1 MSFAAPLLLLFL
13 LLVPAAVAG
22 YVWLER
28 RREVRAA
35 GWAAPALLPN
45 LVERPP
51 TWRRHLPTALLLAG
65 VALLL
70 VGFARPRTS
79 ISVKRQEAT
88 VVLVLDVSG
97 SMAAKDAQPSRL
109 GAARA
114 AALKFVDKLPRGYRM
129 ALVTFS
135 DHAAVVVQATHDLTL
150 MRAGIARAK
159 SGPQGTALAEAVS
172 RAIDVGLSVKGQ
184 AKAERRPPA
193 IVVLFS
199 DGGQTA
205 GHLTIAQAE
214 TKAKKSGIPVSAV
227 ALGTPDGVVLQPLQ
241 GGFTE
246 RIEVPAQPASLEA
259 LARGSAGRF
268 YPSVSTVDVQAIY
281 RDLGSRVGRRNKTV
295 EVTAVAA
302 GGGLALMLAGAVL
315 SGMWFRRFP

>member
-13 LLVPAAVAG
+13 LAVPAAVAG
-22 YVWLER
+22 YFWLER
-28 RREVRAA
+28 RREARAA

-51 TWRRHLPTALLLAG
+51 SWRRHLPTALLLAG

-109 GAARA
+109 GAARI
-114 AALKFVDKLPRGYRM
+114 AALQFVDRLPKGYRM
-129 ALVTFS
+129 ALVSFS
-135 DHAAVVVQATHDLTL
+135 DHAAVVVPGTHDLIA
-150 MRAGIARAK
+150 MRVGIARAK

-172 RAIDVGLSVKGQ
+172 RAVDVGLSVKGQ
-184 AKAERRPPA
+184 AQNQRRPPA

-205 GHLTIAQAE
+205 GRVTVAQAE
-214 TKAKKSGIPVSAV
+214 AKAKKSGIPVSTVAV
-227 ALGTPDGVVLQPLQ
+227 GTPDGVVLQALQ
-241 GGFTE
+241 GGLTE
-246 RIEVPAQPASLEA
+246 RIQVPVQPTSLQTIA
-259 LARGSAGRF
+259 TGSAGRF
-268 YPSVSTVDVQAIY
+268 YPNIAAIDVNAVY
-281 RDLGSRVGRRNKTV
+281 RDLGSRVGRQNKIV
-295 EVTAVAA
+295 EVTAAAA
-302 GGGLALMLAGAVL
+302 GGGLVLMLAGAAL
-315 SGMWFRRFP
+315 SGVWFRRFP

>member
-1 MSFAAPLLLLFL
+1 VSFAAPVLLIFL
-13 LLVPAAVAG
+13 LAVPAAVAG
-22 YVWLER
+22 YLWLDR
-28 RREVRAA
+28 RRDARAA

-51 TWRRHLPTALLLAG
+51 SWRRHLPTALLLAG

-70 VGFARPRTS
+70 VGFARPRTT
-79 ISVKRQEAT
+79 ISQKRQEAT

-97 SMAAKDAQPSRL
+97 SMAAKDAQPTRL
-109 GAARA
+109 GAART
-114 AALKFVDKLPRGYRM
+114 AALNFVDKLPKGYRM

-135 DHAAVVVQATHDLTL
+135 DHAAVTVPATHDLTV

-172 RAIDVGLSVKGQ
+172 RAVDVGISVKGQ
-184 AKAERRPPA
+184 TKAAPRPPA

-205 GHLTIAQAE
+205 GRVTPAQAAA
-214 TKAKKSGIPVSAV
+214 KAKKSGVPVSTV
-227 ALGTPDGVVLQPLQ
+227 SVGTPDGVVLQPLK

-246 RIEVPAQPASLEA
+246 RIQVPVQPAA
-259 LARGSAGRF
+259 LQSIARGSGGRF
-268 YPSVSTVDVQAIY
+268 YAGVSTVDVKSIY
-281 RDLGSRVGRRNKTV
+281 SDLGSRVGHQNTTV
-295 EVTAVAA
+295 EVTAAAA
-302 GGGLALMLAGAVL
+302 GGGIVLMLAGAVL
-315 SGMWFRRFP
+315 SGVWFRRFP

>member
-1 MSFAAPLLLLFL
+1 MSFAAPLLLLL
-13 LLVPAAVAG
+13 LLVVPAAVGG
-22 YVWLER
+22 YLWLER

-35 GWAAPALLPN
+35 GWATPALLPN
-45 LVERPP
+45 LVERPSS
-51 TWRRHLPTALLLAG
+51 WQRHLPTALLLAG

-79 ISVKRQEAT
+79 IKVKRQEAT

-97 SMAAKDAQPSRL
+97 SMAANDAQPSRL
-109 GAARA
+109 GAARTA
-114 AALKFVDKLPRGYRM
+114 AQRFVDKLPKGYRM

-135 DHAAVVVQATHDLTL
+135 DHAAVVVPATHDLTA

-172 RAIDVGLSVKGQ
+172 RAVDVGLSVKGQ
-184 AKAERRPPA
+184 AKGQRPPA

-205 GHLTIAQAE
+205 GRLTIAQAE

-227 ALGTPDGVVLQPLQ
+227 ALGTPDGVVLQALK

-246 RIEVPAQPASLEA
+246 RIQVPVQIPPLQAI
-259 LARGSAGRF
+259 ARGSAGRF
-268 YPSVSTVDVQAIY
+268 YPGVSTVDVNAIY
-281 RDLGSRVGRRNKTV
+281 RDLGSRVGRQNKTV
-295 EVTAVAA
+295 EVTAIAA
-302 GGGLALMLAGAVL
+302 GGGLVLMLTGAVL
-315 SGMWFRRFP
+315 SGVWFRRFP

>member
-1 MSFAAPLLLLFL
+1 MSFAAPILLLFL
-13 LLVPAAVAG
+13 LAVPAAAAG
-22 YVWLER
+22 YLWLER
-28 RREVRAA
+28 RRERRAA

-51 TWRRHLPTALLLAG
+51 SWRRHLPTALLLAG

-70 VGFARPRTS
+70 VGFARPRTT
-79 ISVKRQEAT
+79 IKVKRQEAT
-88 VVLVLDVSG
+88 LVLVLDVSG
-97 SMAAKDAQPSRL
+97 SMAAKDSQPTRL

-114 AALKFVDKLPRGYRM
+114 AALRFVDKLPNGYRM

-135 DHAAVVVQATHDLTL
+135 DHAAVVVPATHDLTA
-150 MRAGIARAK
+150 MRTGIARAK

-172 RAIDVGLSVKGQ
+172 RAVDVGLSVKVQTKGQ
-184 AKAERRPPA
+184 RPPA

-205 GHLTIAQAE
+205 GRVTIAQAE

-227 ALGTPDGVVLQPLQ
+227 AVGTPDGVVFQALK

-246 RIEVPAQPASLEA
+246 RIQVPAQPASLQA
-259 LARGSAGRF
+259 ISRGSGGRF
-268 YPSVSTVDVQAIY
+268 YQGVATVDVNAIY
-281 RDLGSRVGRRNKTV
+281 RELGSRVGKQNKTI
-295 EVTAVAA
+295 EVTAIAA
-302 GGGLALMLAGAVL
+302 GGGLVLMLTGAVL
-315 SGMWFRRFP
+315 SGVWFRRFP

>member
-1 MSFAAPLLLLFL
+1 MSFAAPLLLLL
-13 LLVPAAVAG
+13 LIAVPVAIG
-22 YVWLER
+22 GHLWLER

-45 LVERPP
+45 LVERPSS
-51 TWRRHLPTALLLAG
+51 WRRHLPTAVLLAG

-79 ISVKRQEAT
+79 ISVKRQDAT

-114 AALKFVDKLPRGYRM
+114 AALRFVDKLPKGYRM

-135 DHAAVVVQATHDLTL
+135 DHAAVAVPATHDLVA
-150 MRAGIARAK
+150 MRAAIARAK
-159 SGPQGTALAEAVS
+159 SGPQGTALADAVI
-172 RAIDVGLSVKGQ
+172 RAVDVGLSVKGQ
-184 AKAERRPPA
+184 SSNRRPPA
-193 IVVLFS
+193 VVVLFS

-205 GHLTIAQAE
+205 GRVTPAQAAA
-214 TKAKKSGIPVSAV
+214 KAKKSGIPVSTV
-227 ALGTPDGVVLQPLQ
+227 SVGTPDGVVLQPLK

-246 RIEVPAQPASLEA
+246 RIQVATQPAVLKLIA
-259 LARGSAGRF
+259 QGSAGRF
-268 YPSVSTVDVQAIY
+268 YASIPAVDVNAIY
-281 RDLGSRVGRRNKTV
+281 RDLGSRVGRQNKTV
-295 EVTAVAA
+295 EVTAAAA
-302 GGGLALMLAGAVL
+302 GGGIALMLAGAVL
-315 SGMWFRRFP
+315 SGLWFRRFP

>member
-1 MSFAAPLLLLFL
+1 VSFLAPLLLLCL
-13 LLVPAAVAG
+13 LAVPAAVAG
-22 YVWLER
+22 YLWLER
-28 RREVRAA
+28 RREGRAA
-35 GWAAPALLPN
+35 GWAAPSLLPN

-51 TWRRHLPTALLLAG
+51 AWRRHLPTALLLAG

-79 ISVKRQEAT
+79 VSVKRQEAT

-97 SMAAKDAQPSRL
+97 SMAAKDAQPTRL

-114 AALKFVDKLPRGYRM
+114 AALQFVDKLPKGYRM
-129 ALVTFS
+129 ALLTFS
-135 DHAAVVVQATHDLTL
+135 DHAAVVVPATHDLTV
-150 MRAGIARAK
+150 MRAAIARAK

-172 RAIDVGLSVKGQ
+172 RAVDIGVSVKGQ
-184 AKAERRPPA
+184 TQGQRRPPA

-205 GHLTIAQAE
+205 GRVTPAQAAA
-214 TKAKKSGIPVSAV
+214 KAKKAGIPISSVTV
-227 ALGTPDGVVLQPLQ
+227 GTADGVVLQPLK

-246 RIEVPAQPASLEA
+246 RIQVPAQPASLQTIA
-259 LARGSAGRF
+259 TGSAGRF
-268 YPSVSTVDVQAIY
+268 YSSIASVDVNTIY
-281 RDLGSRVGRRNKTV
+281 RDLGSRVGNQNKTV

-302 GGGLALMLAGAVL
+302 GGGLVLMLAGAVL
-315 SGMWFRRFP
+315 SGVWFRRFP

>member
-13 LLVPAAVAG
+13 LALPAAVAG
-22 YVWLER
+22 YLWLER
-28 RREVRAA
+28 RREARAS

-51 TWRRHLPTALLLAG
+51 SWRRHLPTALLLAG

-70 VGFARPRTS
+70 VGFARPRTT
-79 ISVKRQEAT
+79 IKVKRQEAT

-97 SMAAKDAQPSRL
+97 SMAAKDSQPTRL

-114 AALKFVDKLPRGYRM
+114 AALRFVDKLPNGYRM

-135 DHAAVVVQATHDLTL
+135 DHAAVVVPATHDLTA

-172 RAIDVGLSVKGQ
+172 RAIDVGLAVKGQ
-184 AKAERRPPA
+184 AKGQRPPA

-205 GHLTIAQAE
+205 GRLTIAQAE

-227 ALGTPDGVVLQPLQ
+227 AVGTPDGVVFQALQ

-246 RIEVPAQPASLEA
+246 RIQVPVVPASLQA

-268 YPSVSTVDVQAIY
+268 YQGVATVDVNTIY
-281 RDLGSRVGRRNKTV
+281 RELGSRVGRQNKTI
-295 EVTAVAA
+295 EVTAIAA
-302 GGGLALMLAGAVL
+302 GGGLVLMLTGAVL
-315 SGMWFRRFP
+315 SGVWFRRFP

>member
-1 MSFAAPLLLLFL
+1 MSFAAPLLLVFL
-13 LLVPAAVAG
+13 LAVPAAVAG
-22 YVWLER
+22 YLWLER
-28 RREVRAA
+28 RREARAS

-45 LVERPP
+45 LVARPP
-51 TWRRHLPTALLLAG
+51 GWRRHLPTALLLAG

-70 VGFARPRTS
+70 VGFARPRAS

-97 SMAAKDAQPSRL
+97 SMAATDAQPSRL

-114 AALKFVDKLPRGYRM
+114 AALRFVDMLPKGYRM
-129 ALVTFS
+129 SVVTFS
-135 DHAAVVVQATHDLTL
+135 DHAAVSTPATHDLTL
-150 MRAGIARAK
+150 VRGAIASAR

-172 RAIDVGLSVKGQ
+172 RAVDVGRAVKGQ
-184 AKAERRPPA
+184 AQNQKRPPA

-205 GHLTIAQAE
+205 GRMTPAQAAA
-214 TKAKKSGIPVSAV
+214 KAKKAGIPVSTVAV
-227 ALGTPDGVVLQPLQ
+227 GTPDGVVVQLLR
-241 GGFTE
+241 GGLTE
-246 RIEVPAQPASLEA
+246 RIPVPVQPASLQSIA
-259 LARGSAGRF
+259 AGSAGRF
-268 YPSVSTVDVQAIY
+268 YPSISTVDVKTIY
-281 RDLGSRVGRRNKTV
+281 RDLGSRVGRQNKLL

-315 SGMWFRRFP
+315 SGVWFRRFP

>member
-1 MSFAAPLLLLFL
+1 VSFAAPILLLFL
-13 LLVPAAVAG
+13 LAVPAAAAG
-22 YVWLER
+22 YLWLER
-28 RREVRAA
+28 RRERRAA

-45 LVERPP
+45 LVDRPP
-51 TWRRHLPTALLLAG
+51 SWRRHVPTALLLAG

-70 VGFARPRTS
+70 VGFARPRTT
-79 ISVKRQEAT
+79 IKVKRQEAT

-97 SMAAKDAQPSRL
+97 SMAAKDSQPTRL

-114 AALKFVDKLPRGYRM
+114 AALRFVDKLPNGYRM

-135 DHAAVVVQATHDLTL
+135 DHAAVVVPATHDLTA

-172 RAIDVGLSVKGQ
+172 RAVDVGLSVKGQ
-184 AKAERRPPA
+184 TKGQRPPA

-205 GHLTIAQAE
+205 GRVTIAQAE

-227 ALGTPDGVVLQPLQ
+227 AVGTPDGVVFQALK
-241 GGFTE
+241 GGFSE
-246 RIEVPAQPASLEA
+246 RIQVPAQPASLQA
-259 LARGSAGRF
+259 ISRGSGGRF
-268 YPSVSTVDVQAIY
+268 YQGVATVDVNAIY
-281 RDLGSRVGRRNKTV
+281 RELGSRVGKQNKTI
-295 EVTAVAA
+295 EVTAIAA
-302 GGGLALMLAGAVL
+302 GGGLVLMLTGAVL
-315 SGMWFRRFP
+315 SGVWFRRFP

>member
-13 LLVPAAVAG
+13 LAVPAAVSG
-22 YVWLER
+22 YLWLER
-28 RREVRAA
+28 RREARASS
-35 GWAAPALLPN
+35 WAAPGLLPN

-51 TWRRHLPTALLLAG
+51 SWRRHLPTALLFAG

-79 ISVKRQEAT
+79 ISVKREEAT

-109 GAARA
+109 GAART
-114 AALKFVDKLPRGYRM
+114 AALQFVARLPKGYRM
-129 ALVTFS
+129 ALITFS
-135 DHAAVVVQATHDLTL
+135 DHTAVVVPATHDLTA
-150 MRAGIARAK
+150 MRTGIMRAK

-172 RAIDVGLSVKGQ
+172 RAVDVGLSVKGQ
-184 AKAERRPPA
+184 TQTERRPPA

-205 GHLTIAQAE
+205 GRVTIAQAQ
-214 TKAKKSGIPVSAV
+214 TKAKKSGIPVSTV
-227 ALGTPDGVVLQPLQ
+227 SVGTPDGVVIQALK

-246 RIEVPAQPASLEA
+246 RIQVPAQPASLQA
-259 LARGSAGRF
+259 IATGSSGRF
-268 YPSVSTVDVQAIY
+268 YPTISAVDVNAIY
-281 RDLGSRVGRRNKTV
+281 RELGSRVGRQNKTV

-302 GGGLALMLAGAVL
+302 GGGLVLILAGAVL
-315 SGMWFRRFP
+315 SGAWFRRFP

>member
-13 LLVPAAVAG
+13 LAVPAAVGG
-22 YVWLER
+22 YLWLER
-28 RREVRAA
+28 RREARAA
-35 GWAAPALLPN
+35 GWAAPSLLPN

-51 TWRRHLPTALLLAG
+51 SWRRHLPTALLLAG

-79 ISVKRQEAT
+79 VSVKRQEAT
-88 VVLVLDVSG
+88 VVVVLDVSG
-97 SMAAKDAQPSRL
+97 SMAAKDAQPTRL
-109 GAARA
+109 GAARVA
-114 AALKFVDKLPRGYRM
+114 AQQFVDKLPKGYRM

-135 DHAAVVVQATHDLTL
+135 DHAAVVVPATHDLTA

-172 RAIDVGLSVKGQ
+172 RAVDVGLSVKGQ
-184 AKAERRPPA
+184 AQGRRRPPA

-205 GHLTIAQAE
+205 GRVTPAQAAA
-214 TKAKKSGIPVSAV
+214 KAKKAGIPVSTV
-227 ALGTPDGVVLQPLQ
+227 SVGTTGGVVLQPLK

-246 RIEVPAQPASLEA
+246 RIQVPAQPASLQSIA
-259 LARGSAGRF
+259 TGSSGRF
-268 YPSVSTVDVQAIY
+268 YSSISTVDVKAIY
-281 RDLGSRVGRRNKTV
+281 RDLGSRVGNQNKTV
-295 EVTAVAA
+295 EVTAAAA
-302 GGGLALMLAGAVL
+302 GGGLVLMLAGAVL
-315 SGMWFRRFP
+315 SGVWFRRFP